1 MNLYVFSS
9 CRAMELAR
17 QANED
22 KVRLEQDLTDKV
34 RTKFLNKLYF
44 HNLKIS
50 RAKVALWLLALYR
63 HTPELVVDPLSR
75 TTR

>member
-1 MNLYVFSS
+1 
-9 CRAMELAR
+9 MELAR

-34 RTKFLNKLYF
+34 RTKFFLLFF

-50 RAKVALWLLALYR
+50 HEKFQLRLLALYR
-63 HTPELVVDPLSR
+63 HTPVLVVYPLYR
-75 TTR
+75 TSGQK

>member
-1 MNLYVFSS
+1 MNLYVFF

-22 KVRLEQDLTDKV
+22 KVRLEQDLSDKV
-34 RTKFLNKLYF
+34 RTNLLKNYIF

-50 RAKVALWLLALYR
+50 HAKVELWLLALYR
-63 HTPELVVDPLSR
+63 HTLVLVVYPLSR